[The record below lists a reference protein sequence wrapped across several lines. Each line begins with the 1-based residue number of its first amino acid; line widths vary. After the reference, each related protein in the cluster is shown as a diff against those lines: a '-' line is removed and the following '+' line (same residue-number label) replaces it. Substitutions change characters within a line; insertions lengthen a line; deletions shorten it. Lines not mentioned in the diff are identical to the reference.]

1 MPIMPSFRARVLL
14 LARQGLG
21 WEDACH
27 ILECHGVV
35 RLYVRDIVLR
45 TSPSTIGGTAR
56 PADAPSHAAGRDING
71 VIR

>member
-1 MPIMPSFRARVLL
+1 MPILPSFRARVML

-35 RLYVRDIVLR
+35 RLYVRDIVLK
-45 TSPSTIGGTAR
+45 TSSATIGGKAR
-56 PADAPSHAAGRDING
+56 PADAPSHAAGRDIQR
-71 VIR
+71 VKP